1 MSAPTARSRGSAR
14 RLLILGAGGHG
25 RAVADLARAC
35 GFTVAGFTD
44 RSLAAGSPGT
54 PVLGTDAELAALIR
68 PQQIDGGVVGV
79 GNTALVRRA
88 QLYGVLVAAGVP
100 QPALVH
106 PRAVV
111 SPSAEVGAGSVVFAG
126 DVLGSG
132 VRFGVNAVLYSGV
145 VVEHECVIG
154 DHAYLS
160 PGVVL
165 SGQVTVEAGAFLG
178 AGAVVLPGLR
188 IGAGAVVAAGAVVT
202 ADVPAGQTVMG
213 VPARAARSEGTG

>member
-1 MSAPTARSRGSAR
+1 MAG

-44 RSLAAGSPGT
+44 RSSFAGGPGN

-79 GNTALVRRA
+79 GNTALARRA

-132 VRFGVNAVLYSGV
+132 VRIGVNAVLYSGV

-178 AGAVVLPGLR
+178 AGAGGRPGLR